1 MHFWEISYI
10 ITCLKF
16 YIFIKLSSSAKVW
29 LNTSCI
35 RHVALI
41 LCQFFVL
48 KFSHFKTLKQATIKA
63 TTPIFNSHFIRF
75 NFISYTWFKFKFQFN
90 SRDLSIIQ
98 SKNALQF
105 STNRANINCMKK
117 CISTSKLAIY
127 WHFIWKLAICWEN
140 YIEWFERKLLWIV
153 ICDEKRLKILAR
165 NKWRI
170 SMMLLK
176 NV

>member
-1 MHFWEISYI
+1 MKLIFCFFSFFGYVV
-10 ITCLKF
+10 L
-16 YIFIKLSSSAKVW
+16 YIFFEFK
-29 LNTSCI
+29 I
-35 RHVALI
+35 RSNE
-41 LCQFFVL
+41 FF
-48 KFSHFKTLKQATIKA
+48 
-63 TTPIFNSHFIRF
+63 FIRF

-98 SKNALQF
+98 SKNALKF

-170 SMMLLK
+170 SLMLLK
-176 NV
+176 NVYKLRLNWTEKVS